1 MWVTILTKP
10 LVRRAAVGLVVFIAL
25 WAYGALKDG
34 QGYKRAETVYQ
45 LKIEK
50 LKSDQALQALA
61 ETERQQAANESA
73 KRREAELLADLKQ
86 QNNDLDQLLL
96 EQSVEAL
103 QDSNANGGGI
113 NASSVRRLNQIK

>member
-1 MWVTILTKP
+1 MWATILTNNW
-10 LVRRAAVGLVVFIAL
+10 VRRGAVALALFVAL
-25 WAYGALKDG
+25 WGYGALKDG

-50 LKSDQALQALA
+50 LKSDQALQAITEL
-61 ETERQQAANESA
+61 ERQQAANEAA